1 MNAVMDDVS
10 SPFAFFYDLSCFYH
24 EKQYKKIGYQLDEL
38 YLYLDSYLPE
48 KYHDL
53 LIMDY
58 LLQFKVKPK
67 KWYQSTLTPQSKK
80 QVLRELS
87 QKYQLDS
94 ELLFRY
100 AIVEEIQ
107 DHYLVVIYIDYH

>member
-1 MNAVMDDVS
+1 M
-10 SPFAFFYDLSCFYH
+10 
-24 EKQYKKIGYQLDEL
+24 
-38 YLYLDSYLPE
+38 DSYLPE

-67 KWYQSTLTPQSKK
+67 KWYQPTLTPQSKK

-100 AIVEEIQ
+100 AVVEEIQ
-107 DHYLVVIYIDYH
+107 DHYLVVIYKDYQCQWSMYKKG